1 MLQDFAQSLH
11 ARIPDAGLTIVK
23 MAQILNSMRGFK
35 NAAEVYSLPV
45 AARFVKFA
53 KLFPKLFRLAGEAGR
68 LRVFKAPREP
78 KAPAKPE
85 AASSSSTGPKPE
97 ARARGPYQA
106 RAVEFEPRA
115 AAKKYQNDWHVIYD
129 PENPSKRLGPKFTR
143 YEKYKSATT
152 IGEARRMGSRSQD
165 FKLDENSGA
174 LQINYWGP

>member
-1 MLQDFAQSLH
+1 MLQDFAQNLH
-11 ARIPDAGLTIVK
+11 ARIPDPGLTIVK

-78 KAPAKPE
+78 KAPKPE
-85 AASSSSTGPKPE
+85 AASSSTGPKPE

-115 AAKKYQNDWHVIYD
+115 AAKKYQNVWHVIYN
-129 PENPSKRLGPKFTR
+129 PENPSKRLGPKHTR
-143 YEKYKSATT
+143 YEKYKVATT
-152 IGEARRMGSRSQD
+152 IGEARRLGSTSQD
-165 FKLDENSGA
+165 LKLDEENGA